1 MRTTIT
7 LDADVEALL
16 EKLIAERSLSFKQ
29 AVNFAIREG
38 LSSHKPQRTPFIQ
51 PVFDLGECRIP
62 GNWSA
67 QALSDAFEDEEILR
81 KMELRK

>member
-7 LDADVEALL
+7 LEPDVEALL
-16 EKLIAERSLSFKQ
+16 QKLIAERSFSFKE

-38 LSSHKPQRTPFIQ
+38 LSTQKPPRPPYIQ

>member
-16 EKLIAERSLSFKQ
+16 EKLIVERSLSFKQ

>member
-38 LSSHKPQRTPFIQ
+38 LSSQKPQRTPFIQ